1 MIFLGFSLD
10 KYQEIELLDYRVIL
24 FLIFRGTSILFS
36 VVAAPIY
43 MPANSVSMF
52 LFFCILANTCYLL
65 CSVDNNHSV
74 GVR

>member
-1 MIFLGFSLD
+1 MLQWMGVQMIFWGFSLD
-10 KYQEIELLDYRVIL
+10 KYQEIELLDYRVVL

-52 LFFCILANTCYLL
+52 LFFYILANTCYL
-65 CSVDNNHSV
+65 
-74 GVR
+74 